1 MNENKRYK
9 LIARHN
15 HFRKHKSFCCCKL
28 TLLVNKMFKKK
39 NPVNYSKILAAGFPA
54 EYHNPTL
61 SVIKQYSKYL
71 QYRTGNFTRY

>member
-1 MNENKRYK
+1 MKYMRYK
-9 LIARHN
+9 LIARQ
-15 HFRKHKSFCCCKL
+15 FQKTHKSFCCCCKL